1 MSDSL
6 HNLARSR
13 ERTRMVRRADGDE
26 PEALSDSDSL
36 RVRELAY
43 HMMARLAI
51 WVIDWKFADSFAVRG
66 AVLRQMTAD
75 YDREREAME
84 AQDAAAESDR

>member
-1 MSDSL
+1 MGWVKLFANLLTLELSAK
-6 HNLARSR
+6 LARHR
-13 ERTRMVRRADGDE
+13 D
-26 PEALSDSDSL
+26 
-36 RVRELAY
+36 Y
-43 HMMARLAI
+43 
-51 WVIDWKFADSFAVRG
+51 IDDPFAVRG